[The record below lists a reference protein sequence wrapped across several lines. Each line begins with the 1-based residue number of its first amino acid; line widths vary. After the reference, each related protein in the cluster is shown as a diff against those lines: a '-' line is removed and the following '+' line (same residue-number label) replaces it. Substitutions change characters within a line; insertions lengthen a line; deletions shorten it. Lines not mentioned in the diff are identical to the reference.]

1 MGNFL
6 MLVISNA
13 KKGKDAEYND
23 WYNRRHIHDIC
34 DIPGVI
40 SGKRFEASSVSPQ
53 PQPSQYIA
61 IYEIDAENP
70 NLVLEELKR
79 RSRSGM
85 MEMSDALDT
94 ETPQIWLYEGIQISG
109 Q

>member
-61 IYEIDAENP
+61 IYEIDAEDP